1 MYGPEA
7 WTVRLRRVGKTGAG
21 PGFKERLDVAKWGG
35 PDMRWRML
43 E

>member
-7 WTVRLRRVGKTGAG
+7 WAVTPRRVGKMGAG

-35 PDMRWRML
+35 PYMRKRML
-43 E
+43 K

>member
-7 WTVRLRRVGKTGAG
+7 WAMRLRRAGKMGAG
-21 PGFKERLDVAKWGG
+21 PGFKERLDVAKWGAS
-35 PDMRWRML
+35 DMRWRML